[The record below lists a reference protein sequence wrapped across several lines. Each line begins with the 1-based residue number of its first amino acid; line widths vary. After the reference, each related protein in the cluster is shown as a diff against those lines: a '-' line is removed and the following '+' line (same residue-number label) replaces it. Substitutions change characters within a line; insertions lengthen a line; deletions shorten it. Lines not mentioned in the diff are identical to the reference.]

1 MDVNDRRDHQNGKIA
16 FLFLTRGPLPFAP
29 LWEKFFAGHEGHY
42 SVYVHASNT
51 SFAFPA
57 DSPAIFKNSLI
68 PGGEVRWGGIS
79 MVDAERRLLA
89 AALQDPDNQ
98 HFALLSE
105 SYPDP
110 YNVSFRCY
118 IPLISKPLVGA
129 CSFRLHVPLYSLPPH
144 CSYPDPYNATFRR
157 YIPHIFKP
165 LVGAQDY
172 RKGNQWFVLQRRH
185 AQLVVQDTQHYAVHN
200 RSCAVRLGMRE
211 WMEMGGCCAVLCI
224 YNRGCVVRMGSKGS
238 GTDPKGISHYPTTFA
253 DWSANEWHPRFY
265 HGSNTTQDVI
275 RMIKSATQ
283 FVTFRSFWQD
293 FSSNYSHTNHTQQ
306 ATIEAHA
313 DASATAGAAKEKL
326 PRQPLPPVIQ
336 PPPPQSGAMVLEVPG
351 AGFWLRFSYL
361 TQRGYYPEAPGKANQ
376 DSFCVVPQFGGLPS
390 DHLFGVFDGHG
401 EQGTPCSQFS
411 RDVLARNLLNH
422 PALDADVPRAFRDA
436 FVTTNVELHRSHVDD
451 TMSGSTGIAVLLR
464 DRMLYAANVGD
475 SRAVLAEW
483 HMDEAAGR
491 GDGEGAEGAGGGEG
505 RVGGDG
511 GAAEGTRKAGEDGAV
526 VAEGQEGTGGTGGGG
541 GADGAGGEAG
551 KGKEKKQGYSAGGAT
566 LRAVDLS
573 SDQTPFR
580 ADECARVRA
589 CGARV
594 LTLDQLEGLKD
605 PDVQCWGGEDD
616 DDGDPP
622 RLWVANGMYPGTAF
636 TRSLG
641 DSVAERIGVC
651 AEPEVLTVALSER
664 HPFFVIASDGVFEF
678 LSSQD
683 VVNMVARHNDPFAA
697 CEEIVAESYR
707 LWLQYETR
715 TDDITIIIVH
725 IDTEMPDSTL
735 EAVQQGAARTTS
747 TGVPLP
753 PPTPPLVLPTSTA
766 LRSMLADLGAFQ
778 RRIIEGTDFDRPPAE
793 DDWSPPADVAATAA
807 LVEHQLEHALRGN
820 FLFHSLSHEQQ
831 DLMLQCF
838 QKMDVGPGDVVI
850 QQGDVGDKF
859 FICHHGD
866 FDVLV
871 ATEQVEDDPLGVV
884 VHRYIANDKHMP
896 SFGDL
901 ALMYGT
907 RREASVR
914 AASRGVLWFLQRA
927 LFQKVQTLGL
937 VAGSAEMG
945 PPPRLLRLL
954 RSLPFLSPLSFG
966 QLQRLALF
974 LLTLELNDGDG
985 LEMEGGTVYVVQE
998 GRLLVKGDA
1007 DGGKEEDGEGEGEKK
1022 SEGDAETGLQYFNEA
1037 CLLDG
1042 GDDGTRPANA
1052 DAQTAAGVAGGEVE
1066 ENEHQ
1071 GKQQDDGRQGPRKA
1085 VARGQVQ
1092 CWAIDRD
1099 KFEAAV
1105 GPLSDAVR
1113 VDAEWCRF
1121 QETLAAKR
1129 QGDEM
1134 RQILEGIVAAE
1145 VEWQDVLA
1153 ANEWSEVVQL
1163 RVQNVGR
1170 VFAMR
1175 RFGKT
1180 RVGLH
1185 GRSKQVHRERNLFET
1200 LSANPFVP
1208 PVITPY
1214 TDHASVGLLLDC
1226 QLSTPLAL
1234 IMGGREGAGGQA
1246 GPDVFPPLPED
1257 AARFV
1262 AAGLVVAMELM
1273 HRDGVV
1279 FRGVSPSTLFLDSRG
1294 QLQLPDLRFAK
1305 RLEDGRTFTMCGS
1318 PDFVAPEVIA
1328 GRGHGVPADW
1338 WSLGVLIFALLHGE
1352 GPFGSRRDSELT
1364 VYTRIARHALFLPD
1378 HLPPAASALIHQLLS
1393 PRPEDRLGCGPGGAG
1408 AIKAH
1413 PWFAGVPWEQVA
1425 ALDWPAPEEL
1435 VRRVGEVQ
1443 GERGRMTEEEKG
1455 AGVAG
1460 EEESAVGQGREGSE
1474 ESLWFEGW

>member
-1 MDVNDRRDHQNGKIA
+1 MGCVSSKATLKDVDELSTGTPDNHDADVASDKRKGQGRRKQEKVQQQLAQQQQPPGSDIQGK
-16 FLFLTRGPLPFAP
+16 LPASSEP
-29 LWEKFFAGHEGHY
+29 SQSLSASTTGVPASKPEAG
-42 SVYVHASNT
+42 
-51 SFAFPA
+51 
-57 DSPAIFKNSLI
+57 
-68 PGGEVRWGGIS
+68 
-79 MVDAERRLLA
+79 AERQEAESLA
-89 AALQDPDNQ
+89 KRDSQAEAVN
-98 HFALLSE
+98 
-105 SYPDP
+105 
-110 YNVSFRCY
+110 N
-118 IPLISKPLVGA
+118 IPA
-129 CSFRLHVPLYSLPPH
+129 
-144 CSYPDPYNATFRR
+144 
-157 YIPHIFKP
+157 
-165 LVGAQDY
+165 
-172 RKGNQWFVLQRRH
+172 
-185 AQLVVQDTQHYAVHN
+185 
-200 RSCAVRLGMRE
+200 
-211 WMEMGGCCAVLCI
+211 AVL
-224 YNRGCVVRMGSKGS
+224 
-238 GTDPKGISHYPTTFA
+238 P
-253 DWSANEWHPRFY
+253 
-265 HGSNTTQDVI
+265 Q
-275 RMIKSATQ
+275 
-283 FVTFRSFWQD
+283 
-293 FSSNYSHTNHTQQ
+293 TNHTQQ
-306 ATIEAHA
+306 TTSAADA

-376 DSFCVVPQFGGLPS
+376 DSFCVVPQYGGLPS

-451 TMSGSTGIAVLLR
+451 TMSGSTGIVVLLR

-505 RVGGDG
+505 RIGGEG

-526 VAEGQEGTGGTGGGG
+526 VADGQEGAGGGGTGGGG
-541 GADGAGGEAG
+541 GAGAADGAGGEAG

-793 DDWSPPADVAATAA
+793 DNWSPPADVAATAA

-831 DLMLQCF
+831 DFMLQCF

-871 ATEQVEDDPLGVV
+871 ATEQMEDDPLGVV

-985 LEMEGGTVYVVQE
+985 LEVEGGTVYVVQE
-998 GRLLVKGDA
+998 GRLLVKGGA
-1007 DGGKEEDGEGEGEKK
+1007 DGEKEEDGEGEGGK
-1022 SEGDAETGLQYFNEA
+1022 SEGDAGTDLQYFNEA

-1042 GDDGTRPANA
+1042 DDGDKRPANPDTQA
-1052 DAQTAAGVAGGEVE
+1052 AAGVEGGEVE
-1066 ENEHQ
+1066 ENEQQ
-1071 GKQQDDGRQGPRKA
+1071 GKKQEDGRQEGEAKRKGWTEGPRKA

-1121 QETLAAKR
+1121 QEALAAKR

-1153 ANEWSEVVQL
+1153 SNEWSEVVQL

-1185 GRSKQVHRERNLFET
+1185 SRSKQVHRERNLFET

-1234 IMGGREGAGGQA
+1234 VMGGREGAGGQA

-1262 AAGLVVAMELM
+1262 AASLVVAMELM

-1352 GPFGSRRDSELT
+1352 GPFGSWRDSELT

-1408 AIKAH
+1408 AIKTH

-1443 GERGRMTEEEKG
+1443 GERGRMVEEEKKQG
-1455 AGVAG
+1455 AAG
-1460 EEESAVGQGREGSE
+1460 EEESAVGQGREGLE

>member
-1 MDVNDRRDHQNGKIA
+1 
-16 FLFLTRGPLPFAP
+16 
-29 LWEKFFAGHEGHY
+29 
-42 SVYVHASNT
+42 
-51 SFAFPA
+51 
-57 DSPAIFKNSLI
+57 
-68 PGGEVRWGGIS
+68 
-79 MVDAERRLLA
+79 
-89 AALQDPDNQ
+89 
-98 HFALLSE
+98 
-105 SYPDP
+105 
-110 YNVSFRCY
+110 
-118 IPLISKPLVGA
+118 
-129 CSFRLHVPLYSLPPH
+129 
-144 CSYPDPYNATFRR
+144 
-157 YIPHIFKP
+157 
-165 LVGAQDY
+165 
-172 RKGNQWFVLQRRH
+172 
-185 AQLVVQDTQHYAVHN
+185 
-200 RSCAVRLGMRE
+200 
-211 WMEMGGCCAVLCI
+211 
-224 YNRGCVVRMGSKGS
+224 
-238 GTDPKGISHYPTTFA
+238 
-253 DWSANEWHPRFY
+253 
-265 HGSNTTQDVI
+265 
-275 RMIKSATQ
+275 
-283 FVTFRSFWQD
+283 
-293 FSSNYSHTNHTQQ
+293 
-306 ATIEAHA
+306 
-313 DASATAGAAKEKL
+313 
-326 PRQPLPPVIQ
+326 
-336 PPPPQSGAMVLEVPG
+336 MVLEVPG

-491 GDGEGAEGAGGGEG
+491 GDAEGGEGAGGGEG
-505 RVGGDG
+505 RVGGVG
-511 GAAEGTRKAGEDGAV
+511 GGTAEGTRKSGEDGAV
-526 VAEGQEGTGGTGGGG
+526 VPEGEGGTTGGGEG
-541 GADGAGGEAG
+541 GGGEAG

-793 DDWSPPADVAATAA
+793 DDWSPPADVAATA

-871 ATEQVEDDPLGVV
+871 ATEQMEDDPLGVV

-998 GRLLVKGDA
+998 GRLLVKGGA
-1007 DGGKEEDGEGEGEKK
+1007 DGGKEEDGEGEGERK

-1042 GDDGTRPANA
+1042 GDEGTRPAGA
-1052 DAQTAAGVAGGEVE
+1052 DTQAAAGVEGGEVE
-1066 ENEHQ
+1066 ENEQQ
-1071 GKQQDDGRQGPRKA
+1071 GKQQDDGRQEGEAKRKGWTEGPRKA

-1121 QETLAAKR
+1121 QEALAAKR

-1185 GRSKQVHRERNLFET
+1185 GRGKQVHRERNLFET

-1234 IMGGREGAGGQA
+1234 VMGGREGAGGQA

-1279 FRGVSPSTLFLDSRG
+1279 FRGVSPSTLFLDSRA

-1352 GPFGSRRDSELT
+1352 GPFGSWRDSELT

-1443 GERGRMTEEEKG
+1443 GERGRMVEEEKG
-1455 AGVAG
+1455 GGVAG

-1474 ESLWFEGW
+1474 EALWFEGW

>member
-1 MDVNDRRDHQNGKIA
+1 MGCVSSKATLKDLDDLSNETADHHDADAASDKRKGHGRRKQEKQTSQQQQPPGADFQGK
-16 FLFLTRGPLPFAP
+16 LPTGSEP
-29 LWEKFFAGHEGHY
+29 SQSIST
-42 SVYVHASNT
+42 SVGSV
-51 SFAFPA
+51 PA
-57 DSPAIFKNSLI
+57 
-68 PGGEVRWGGIS
+68 
-79 MVDAERRLLA
+79 
-89 AALQDPDNQ
+89 
-98 HFALLSE
+98 
-105 SYPDP
+105 
-110 YNVSFRCY
+110 
-118 IPLISKPLVGA
+118 SKPEIGVDRQEAESLAKKDSQAETLSNVPGA
-129 CSFRLHVPLYSLPPH
+129 TP
-144 CSYPDPYNATFRR
+144 
-157 YIPHIFKP
+157 
-165 LVGAQDY
+165 AQ
-172 RKGNQWFVLQRRH
+172 
-185 AQLVVQDTQHYAVHN
+185 
-200 RSCAVRLGMRE
+200 
-211 WMEMGGCCAVLCI
+211 
-224 YNRGCVVRMGSKGS
+224 
-238 GTDPKGISHYPTTFA
+238 
-253 DWSANEWHPRFY
+253 
-265 HGSNTTQDVI
+265 
-275 RMIKSATQ
+275 
-283 FVTFRSFWQD
+283 
-293 FSSNYSHTNHTQQ
+293 TNHTQQ
-306 ATIEAHA
+306 ATSEADA
-313 DASATAGAAKEKL
+313 DASAAAVAAKEKL

-436 FVTTNVELHRSHVDD
+436 FVTTNMELHRSPVDD

-491 GDGEGAEGAGGGEG
+491 RDGEGGEGGGGGEG
-505 RVGGDG
+505 RVGGEGG
-511 GAAEGTRKAGEDGAV
+511 GAAEGTRKSGEDGAA
-526 VAEGQEGTGGTGGGG
+526 VAEGEEGTAGG
-541 GADGAGGEAG
+541 GGEAG

-735 EAVQQGAARTTS
+735 EAVQQGPTRATS

-778 RRIIEGTDFDRPPAE
+778 RRIIEGTDFDRLPAE
-793 DDWSPPADVAATAA
+793 DDWSPPPDVAATAA

-871 ATEQVEDDPLGVV
+871 ATDQLEEDPLGVV

-985 LEMEGGTVYVVQE
+985 LEMEGGTVYV
-998 GRLLVKGDA
+998 
-1007 DGGKEEDGEGEGEKK
+1007 
-1022 SEGDAETGLQYFNEA
+1022 YFNEA

-1042 GDDGTRPANA
+1042 DDEGNRPANP
-1052 DAQTAAGVAGGEVE
+1052 DAQAAAGVEGGEVE
-1066 ENEHQ
+1066 KNEQ
-1071 GKQQDDGRQGPRKA
+1071 PGEQQEGEGKRKGWTEGPRKA

-1105 GPLSDAVR
+1105 GPLSDALVLLCRCSPHPPPSPSILTPSILTPSILTPSILTPSILTPSILTPSILTPSILTPSILTPSILTPSILTPSILTPSILTPSILTPSILTPSILTPSILTPSILTPSILTPSILTPSILTPSILTPSILTPSIVTPFSLPYTHHLCISPLPLFPSSQHRSGR
-1113 VDAEWCRF
+1113 VFWRATSGASWGSCTCCLHDPPQPCPSPRPPLNPPRP
-1121 QETLAAKR
+1121 LAGAL
-1129 QGDEM
+1129 Q
-1134 RQILEGIVAAE
+1134 
-1145 VEWQDVLA
+1145 EWQDVLA
-1153 ANEWSEVVQL
+1153 SNEWSEVVQL

-1185 GRSKQVHRERNLFET
+1185 GRGKQVHRERNLFET

-1234 IMGGREGAGGQA
+1234 VMGGREGAGGQA
-1246 GPDVFPPLPED
+1246 GPDVFPPLPEE

-1262 AAGLVVAMELM
+1262 AASLVIAMELM

-1279 FRGVSPSTLFLDSRG
+1279 FRGVSPSTLFLDSRA

-1305 RLEDGRTFTMCGS
+1305 RLEDGRSFTMCGS

-1338 WSLGVLIFALLHGE
+1338 WSLGRA
-1352 GPFGSRRDSELT
+1352 DSVHT
-1364 VYTRIARHALFLPD
+1364 HRPARTLPPRPP
-1378 HLPPAASALIHQLLS
+1378 PPAASALIHQLLS

-1443 GERGRMTEEEKG
+1443 GERGRMTEEERG
-1455 AGVAG
+1455 SGVAG
-1460 EEESAVGQGREGSE
+1460 EEESAVGQGREGS
-1474 ESLWFEGW
+1474 LWYEGW